1 MVFYIIKLV
10 DMIELLLVS
19 LCYLYCI
26 DLYGQIQ
33 KLVCAT
39 CGLLVVVDER
49 YQILFAFARYL
60 TILCP
65 CNMIVLYE
73 MCAMTTLI
81 YMCC

>member
-1 MVFYIIKLV
+1 
-10 DMIELLLVS
+10 MIELLLVS

-39 CGLLVVVDER
+39 CGLLVVVDEQ

-60 TILCP
+60 TIYTA
-65 CNMIVLYE
+65 CNAD
-73 MCAMTTLI
+73 CAI
-81 YMCC
+81 